1 MRVLIVADDV
11 RARTGLVE
19 LLSRQPDVT
28 VDEAA
33 PDAFLL
39 GPADTFGQDVIV
51 WDLGSGAVQTPAG
64 LPALQDLDAP
74 VIVLGDDDTRI
85 SEAVT
90 AGARGALSRD
100 VGGPALL
107 AALRAVMEGLVAI
120 DPAFAPAIA
129 PGRSEDPDI
138 SVEELTPREQQV
150 LQWLAGGL
158 SNKQIA
164 SQLGISEH
172 TVKFHV
178 GAIFSKLGA
187 RSRTEAVTKAARLG
201 LIVL

>member
-74 VIVLGDDDTRI
+74 VMGLGDNDTRI

-90 AGARGALSRD
+90 AGARGALARD
-100 VGGPALL
+100 VSGRALL
-107 AALRAVMEGLVAI
+107 PAPRAAMVWLGAI

-129 PGRSEDPDI
+129 PGRGEDPDI
-138 SVEELTPREQQV
+138 SVDDLTPRE
-150 LQWLAGGL
+150 
-158 SNKQIA
+158 
-164 SQLGISEH
+164 
-172 TVKFHV
+172 
-178 GAIFSKLGA
+178 
-187 RSRTEAVTKAARLG
+187 
-201 LIVL
+201 

>member
-39 GPADTFGQDVIV
+39 GPADTFSQDVIV

-74 VIVLGDDDTRI
+74 VLVLGDNDTPI
-85 SEAVT
+85 SDAVT
-90 AGARGALSRD
+90 PGARGAPPPEVSR
-100 VGGPALL
+100 PALL
-107 AALRAVMEGLVAI
+107 
-120 DPAFAPAIA
+120 
-129 PGRSEDPDI
+129 
-138 SVEELTPREQQV
+138 
-150 LQWLAGGL
+150 
-158 SNKQIA
+158 
-164 SQLGISEH
+164 
-172 TVKFHV
+172 
-178 GAIFSKLGA
+178 GA
-187 RSRTEAVTKAARLG
+187 
-201 LIVL
+201 

>member
-1 MRVLIVADDV
+1 
-11 RARTGLVE
+11 
-19 LLSRQPDVT
+19 
-28 VDEAA
+28 
-33 PDAFLL
+33 
-39 GPADTFGQDVIV
+39 V
-51 WDLGSGAVQTPAG
+51 WDLGSGAAQTPAG
-64 LPALQDLDAP
+64 LLALLDLDAP
-74 VIVLGDDDTRI
+74 VIVLGDNDTRI

-100 VGGPALL
+100 VSGPALL

-158 SNKQIA
+158 SNRQIA

-187 RSRTEAVTKAARLG
+187 HGRTEAVTKAARLG